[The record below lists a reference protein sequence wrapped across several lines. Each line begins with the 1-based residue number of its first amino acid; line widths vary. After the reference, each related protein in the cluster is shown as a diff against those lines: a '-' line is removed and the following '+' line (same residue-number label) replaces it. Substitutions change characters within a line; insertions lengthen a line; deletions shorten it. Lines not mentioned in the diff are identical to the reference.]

1 MGLVFVLFD
10 KVFDVM
16 KRFVVGKIFEIEFV
30 ERIEQELNLEQRP
43 IIQQLHQYQSK
54 YLIINIQRKRRRTED
69 KLVQK

>member
-1 MGLVFVLFD
+1 
-10 KVFDVM
+10 M